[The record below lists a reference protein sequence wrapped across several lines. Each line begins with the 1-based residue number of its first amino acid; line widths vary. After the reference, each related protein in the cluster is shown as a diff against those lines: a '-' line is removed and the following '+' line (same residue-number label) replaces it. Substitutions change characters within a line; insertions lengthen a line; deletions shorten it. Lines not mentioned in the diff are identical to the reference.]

1 MIKIKRKNIEQCV
14 KKFPKEIK
22 KKNCFYFFTFKFIRL
37 LAKICC
43 LFEDGI
49 ISI

>member
-22 KKNCFYFFTFKFIRL
+22 KKTAFTFLHLNL
-37 LAKICC
+37 LGC
-43 LFEDGI
+43 LLRYVAFLKME
-49 ISI
+49 